1 MDKKDEREV
10 LDALSRIENPEN
22 QKRIIILNNI
32 LVTLT
37 AAQLDYLTKLS
48 TLLFC

>member
-1 MDKKDEREV
+1 MDKKDEQTV
-10 LDALSRIENPEN
+10 LNALSRIENPEN
-22 QKRIIILNNI
+22 QQRIITLNNI
-32 LVTLT
+32 LVTLS